1 MKIGKFL
8 KESILWENMDADV
21 FVETGDY
28 GPCVA
33 YDPAAK
39 ILTRD
44 EDKWVDEGA
53 VLIDSDDDKPTMKVS
68 ELVEQLG
75 KMDMKL
81 EVEISD
87 GYPAEPYLIN
97 SYEEFARHEQGRAHY
112 YNGCTAE
119 DEMEEFPNLKFPIII
134 IDTER

>member
-8 KESILWENMDADV
+8 KESILWENLDADV
-21 FVETGDY
+21 YVETGDY

-33 YDPAAK
+33 YDPAGG
-39 ILTRD
+39 IFTSNED
-44 EDKWVDEGA
+44 EFVDEGA
-53 VLIDSDDDKPTMKVS
+53 ILIDSDDDKPTMKVS
-68 ELVEQLG
+68 ELVDQLG

-87 GYPAEPYLIN
+87 GYPAAPYLIS

-112 YNGCTAE
+112 QSGCTAE
-119 DEMEEFPNLKFPIII
+119 DEMKKSPNLKFPIII

>member
-8 KESILWENMDADV
+8 KESILWENLGADV

-28 GPCVA
+28 GPCVE
-33 YDPAAK
+33 YNPATK
-39 ILTRD
+39 ITTRD
-44 EDKWVDEGA
+44 EDDWVDEGTI
-53 VLIDSDDDKPTMKVS
+53 LIDSQDDKPTMKVS
-68 ELVEQLG
+68 ELVDQLG

-87 GYPAEPYLIN
+87 GYPAAPFLID

-112 YNGCTAE
+112 SNGCTAA
-119 DEMEEFPNLKFPIII
+119 DEMKYFPNLKFPIII

>member
-8 KESILWENMDADV
+8 KESILWENLDANV
-21 FVETGDY
+21 LVETGDY
-28 GPCVA
+28 GPCVE
-33 YDPAAK
+33 YHPAAEV
-39 ILTRD
+39 LTRD
-44 EDKWVDEGA
+44 EDDWVDEGT
-53 VLIDSDDDKPTMKVS
+53 VLIASNNDKPTMKVS

-87 GYPAEPYLIN
+87 GYPAAPYLIN
-97 SYEEFARHEQGRAHY
+97 SYEEFAKHEQGRAGY
-112 YNGCTAE
+112 SNGCTAA
-119 DEMEEFPNLKFPIII
+119 DEMKYFPNLKFPIII

>member
-8 KESILWENMDADV
+8 KESILWENPDAEV
-21 FVETGDY
+21 LVETGDY
-28 GPCVA
+28 GPCVE
-33 YDPAAK
+33 YNPATE

-44 EDKWVDEGA
+44 EDKWVNEGA

-68 ELVEQLG
+68 ELVDQLG

-87 GYPAEPYLIN
+87 GYPAAPYLIS
-97 SYEEFARHEQGRAHY
+97 SYEEFAKHEQGRAGY
-112 YNGCTAE
+112 PSGCTAA
-119 DEMEEFPNLKFPIII
+119 DEMKYFPNLKFPIII